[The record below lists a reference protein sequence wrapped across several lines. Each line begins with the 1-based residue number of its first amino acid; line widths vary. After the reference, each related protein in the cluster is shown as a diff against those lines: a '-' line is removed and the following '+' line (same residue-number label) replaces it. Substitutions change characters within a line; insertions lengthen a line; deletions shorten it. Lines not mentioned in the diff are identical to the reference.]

1 MTVEASLARDV
12 QCSCRG
18 RLAVVSLG
26 GTFLDNG
33 VRSSRAG
40 GASFLTGST
49 IATPPFFV
57 PSLPCLLTKL
67 NCASRPGI
75 GRGQVFNLHRSGE
88 SKRRRIRPP
97 PAPVWYAR
105 HTARGDTLGIPC
117 KTAAGHAELVAS
129 QRSLS
134 QRHRAVLLLVDGR
147 RDVDEVVRLARQQ
160 GVSRGYLDELEALGL
175 IVVCAPLPP
184 VAEEMTGWPP
194 SLSRPPHTLPLGD
207 GSGPGML
214 DTIGLAPPMSPTQ
227 LADLTAH
234 DTGLAQARSL
244 IQHALLTQV
253 PVSGAVT
260 LLRVRR
266 TRSRHD
272 LMALLPEVQAR
283 LSRPQRLAEAR
294 QLIAQVERLLAG

>member
-1 MTVEASLARDV
+1 M
-12 QCSCRG
+12 
-18 RLAVVSLG
+18 
-26 GTFLDNG
+26 
-33 VRSSRAG
+33 
-40 GASFLTGST
+40 
-49 IATPPFFV
+49 
-57 PSLPCLLTKL
+57 
-67 NCASRPGI
+67 
-75 GRGQVFNLHRSGE
+75 
-88 SKRRRIRPP
+88 
-97 PAPVWYAR
+97 
-105 HTARGDTLGIPC
+105 GIPC

-134 QRHRAVLLLVDGR
+134 QRHRTVLLLVDGR
-147 RDVDEVVRLARQQ
+147 RDVDEVQRLARQQ

-194 SLSRPPHTLPLGD
+194 SLSRPHTHPPVD
-207 GSGPGML
+207 GSAPGSL

-227 LADLTAH
+227 LADLAEH
-234 DTGLAQARSL
+234 DAGLAQARSL

-266 TRSRHD
+266 TRNRHD
-272 LMALLPEVQAR
+272 LMVLLPEVQAR

>member
-1 MTVEASLARDV
+1 M
-12 QCSCRG
+12 
-18 RLAVVSLG
+18 
-26 GTFLDNG
+26 
-33 VRSSRAG
+33 
-40 GASFLTGST
+40 
-49 IATPPFFV
+49 
-57 PSLPCLLTKL
+57 
-67 NCASRPGI
+67 
-75 GRGQVFNLHRSGE
+75 
-88 SKRRRIRPP
+88 
-97 PAPVWYAR
+97 
-105 HTARGDTLGIPC
+105 GIPC

-134 QRHRAVLLLVDGR
+134 QRHRTVLLLVDGR
-147 RDVDEVVRLARQQ
+147 RDVDEVQRLARLQ

-194 SLSRPPHTLPLGD
+194 SLSRPHTLPPGE
-207 GSGPGML
+207 GSGPGSL

-227 LADLTAH
+227 LADLDEH
-234 DTGLAQARSL
+234 DAALARARSL

-266 TRSRHD
+266 TRNRRD
-272 LMALLPEVQAR
+272 LAALLPEVQAR